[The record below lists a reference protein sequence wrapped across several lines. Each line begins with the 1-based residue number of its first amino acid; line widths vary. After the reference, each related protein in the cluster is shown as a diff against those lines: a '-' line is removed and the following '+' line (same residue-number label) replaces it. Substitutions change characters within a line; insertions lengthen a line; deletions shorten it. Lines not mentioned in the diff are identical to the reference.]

1 MILNRYR
8 WHIHPPIPSGHPL
21 LRAAFAPI
29 IRQLLYNRGLTDPGE
44 AELFL
49 NPGSRLCGDPML
61 LPDMPEAVAR
71 IYRGLLT
78 GEKMAVYGD
87 FDVDGITATALL
99 VKGISALGGQIEPY
113 IPHRLQE
120 GHGLNSYALN
130 ELKEKGV
137 SLIIT
142 ADCGVTGVEQV
153 AKIARSRV
161 DVIISDHHLPG
172 DELPAATAVV
182 NPHRSDSRYPF
193 TELAGVGVAYKLLSA
208 LYRSMGR
215 EAEVEQYLYLVALG
229 TVADMVPLLSENR
242 FLVVQGLAGLRTCRQ
257 PGVTELALQ
266 AGVNLEKINSDN
278 ISWALAPRLNAAG
291 RLEHAI
297 SSYRLLMT
305 ESETE
310 ARQLAIGL
318 GEQNRERQRLT
329 SAAYVVAREQVVAR
343 GIGPILVASHAD
355 FPGGILG
362 LVAGKL
368 TEEFNLP
375 SVVVQRGDEI
385 CHASCR
391 SIPEFNINQAL
402 AQCAGQLSHFGGHAQ
417 AAGFGLPTTNLDA
430 VLEKLD
436 AIAAAE
442 LAGLD
447 LRPKLEIDARVRLSD
462 LSLAGYRL
470 LQQMAPFG
478 QDNPAPLFLS
488 CGVRVVEARPMG
500 SEGRHLRLKV
510 RQGGITRDAVAFHI
524 GARSEDMDVP
534 LDIVYNFELDEWNG
548 APRLR
553 LNIRDFTGSG
563 TEL

>member
-1 MILNRYR
+1 MNRYR
-8 WHIHPPIPSGHPL
+8 WQIQPPIPSDHPL
-21 LRAAFAPI
+21 RRTAFAPV
-29 IRQLLYNRGLTDPGE
+29 IRQLLYNRGITDPGE

-49 NPGSRLCGDPML
+49 NPCSRLCGDPML
-61 LPDMPEAVAR
+61 MPDMPEAVAR
-71 IYRGLLT
+71 IYRGLMT

-99 VKGISALGGQIEPY
+99 VKGISALGGLVEPY

-120 GHGLNSYALN
+120 GHGLNSSALN
-130 ELKEKGV
+130 ELKAKGI
-137 SLIIT
+137 SLVIT

-153 AKIARSRV
+153 RKIGRSGV

-172 DELPAATAVV
+172 DVLPAAAAVV
-182 NPHRSDSRYPF
+182 NPHRVDSRYPY

-215 EAEVEQYLYLVALG
+215 EAEAEQYLYLVALG
-229 TVADMVPLLSENR
+229 TVADMVPLLTENR
-242 FLVVQGLAGLRTCRQ
+242 FLVVQGLAALKACRH
-257 PGVTELALQ
+257 PGVRELALQ
-266 AGVNLEKINSDN
+266 AGVNLEKISTEN
-278 ISWALAPRLNAAG
+278 ISWALAPRLNASG

-297 SSYRLLMT
+297 SSYRLLIT
-305 ESETE
+305 ESEVE
-310 ARQLAIGL
+310 ARQLAAGL

-329 SAAYVVAREQVVAR
+329 SAAYVLAREQVVSR
-343 GIGPILVASHAD
+343 GIGSILVASHTD

-375 SVVVQRGDEI
+375 SVVIQLGEEN

-402 AQCAGQLSHFGGHAQ
+402 GQCAEHLGHFGGHAQ
-417 AAGFGLPTTNLDA
+417 AAGFGLPTGNLPA
-430 VLEKLD
+430 VLEKLN
-436 AIAAAE
+436 AIATAE
-442 LAGLD
+442 LASLD

-462 LSLAGYRL
+462 LNLAGYRL

-488 CGVRVVEARPMG
+488 CGVKVVETRPMG

-510 RQGGITRDAVAFHI
+510 RQGSITRDAVAFDV

-534 LDIVYNFELDEWNG
+534 LDIVYNFEMDEWNG
-548 APRLR
+548 DSRLR

>member
-1 MILNRYR
+1 
-8 WHIHPPIPSGHPL
+8 
-21 LRAAFAPI
+21 
-29 IRQLLYNRGLTDPGE
+29 
-44 AELFL
+44 
-49 NPGSRLCGDPML
+49 ML
-61 LPDMPEAVAR
+61 LPDMPQAVAR
-71 IYRGLLT
+71 IYRALLT

-99 VKGISALGGQIEPY
+99 VQGIGALGGMVEPY

-172 DELPAATAVV
+172 DELPAAAAVV
-182 NPHRSDSRYPF
+182 NPHRADSRYPF
-193 TELAGVGVAYKLLSA
+193 NELAGVGVAYKLLSA

-215 EAEVEQYLYLVALG
+215 EAEVEKYLYLVALG

-242 FLVVQGLAGLRTCRQ
+242 FLVVQGLAGLKACCQ
-257 PGVTELALQ
+257 PGIRELALQ
-266 AGVNLEKINSDN
+266 AGVNLEKISTEN
-278 ISWALAPRLNAAG
+278 ISWALAPRLNASG

-297 SSYRLLMT
+297 TSYRLLMT
-305 ESETE
+305 ESDEE

-329 SAAYVVAREQVVAR
+329 SAAYLLAREQVVSR
-343 GIGPILVASHAD
+343 GIGSILVASHTD

-375 SVVVQRGDEI
+375 SVVIQLGDEV

-402 AQCAGQLSHFGGHAQ
+402 GQCAEHLSHFGGHAQ
-417 AAGFGLPTTNLDA
+417 AAGFGLAAGNLQA
-430 VLEKLD
+430 VLEKLNV
-436 AIAAAE
+436 IAAGE
-442 LAGLD
+442 LDGLD

-462 LSLAGYRL
+462 LTLAGYRL

-510 RQGGITRDAVAFHI
+510 QQGSITRDAVAFDV
-524 GARSEDMDVP
+524 GARSEDMNVP

-548 APRLR
+548 DSRLR

-563 TEL
+563 TEI